1 MGRPETERDPAARQ
15 SCLYEGL
22 VRHARKT
29 PFAHAFRYRVVMA
42 YIDLQEA
49 ESGSLP
55 ELTGHRLRA
64 ARFDPADHRP
74 VYGQDR
80 PLSESVRRLAEEQTG
95 SSPAGPVRLLTQ
107 LRWWGHY
114 FSPINLYY
122 LFAPSGKHA
131 ECLVAEV
138 SNTPWN
144 ERHYYAQRLDPAASR
159 RWQRFS
165 LPKAFHVSPF
175 MGMESRY
182 DWTVNNPG
190 EKLFTR
196 IDCTTPGGRLFTASM
211 ALERRPLTQKTLTS
225 AAVRYPATT
234 ARILAAIYWQALRLW
249 AKKAPYFPHPQTAT
263 P

>member
-1 MGRPETERDPAARQ
+1 MGRPENEYDPAARQ

-42 YIDLQEA
+42 YLDLDEA
-49 ESGSLP
+49 EGDCLP
-55 ELTGHRLRA
+55 ELTGRRLRA
-64 ARFDPADHRP
+64 ARFDPSDHDP
-74 VYGQDR
+74 VYKPGR

-95 SSPAGPVRLLTQ
+95 RRPEGPVRLLTQ
-107 LRWWGHY
+107 LRWWGRY

-122 LFAPSGKHA
+122 LFGPSGETA

-144 ERHYYAQRLDPAASR
+144 ERHYYAQPLDATAQR

-165 LPKAFHVSPF
+165 LQKAFHVSPF
-175 MGMESRY
+175 MDMESRY

-211 ALERRPLTQKTLTS
+211 ALERRPLTTSTLAS

-249 AKKAPYFPHPQTAT
+249 AKKAPYHPHPQTAT